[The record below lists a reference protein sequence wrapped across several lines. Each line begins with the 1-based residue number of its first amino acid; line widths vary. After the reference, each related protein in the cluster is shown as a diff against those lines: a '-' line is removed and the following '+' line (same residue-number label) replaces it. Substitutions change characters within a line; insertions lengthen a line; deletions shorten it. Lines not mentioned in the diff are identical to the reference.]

1 MNARGFIVVSVL
13 CCARM
18 ILAESPEMI
27 GHWNV
32 EVRFDDGTR
41 RRFQLEAQSDGKATL
56 ALIDPRARTWGAPA
70 SFAAKWSKDQANAVT
85 FSAPVEFLIGNVGRD
100 AGTLTCRGKFEGSD
114 VITGEVD
121 FSPAVGER
129 PSRHGVFKA
138 TRPK

>member
-1 MNARGFIVVSVL
+1 MKRRGFILLSIV
-13 CCARM
+13 CCAGM
-18 ILAESPEMI
+18 ILADSLEMI
-27 GHWNV
+27 GRWNV
-32 EVRFDDGTR
+32 EVRLDDGTQ

-56 ALIDPRARTWGAPA
+56 ELIDPRARTWGALT
-70 SFAAKWSKDQANAVT
+70 SFAAKWSKDQGNAVT

-100 AGTLTCRGKFEGSD
+100 AGTLTCRGKFEASD

-121 FSPAVGER
+121 FSPALGER